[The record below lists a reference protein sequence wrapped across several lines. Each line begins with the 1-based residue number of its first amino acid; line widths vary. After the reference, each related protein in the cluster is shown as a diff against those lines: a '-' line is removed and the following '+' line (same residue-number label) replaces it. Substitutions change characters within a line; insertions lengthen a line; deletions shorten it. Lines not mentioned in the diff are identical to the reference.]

1 MLTFSLCNISLT
13 ISCSFPF
20 DCRYSTPL
28 LVTAATGG
36 KALIGLK
43 ELGGKD
49 ETSIYATIAP
59 WVTPFTAG
67 ILLWYGTNG
76 LLTAVWGDPSLAGLL
91 S

>member
-1 MLTFSLCNISLT
+1 MLTNTTACLFLHNQFTHS
-13 ISCSFPF
+13 
-20 DCRYSTPL
+20 YSTPL

-36 KALIGLK
+36 KALVDLK
-43 ELGGKD
+43 EMGGKD
-49 ETSIYATIAP
+49 EASFYGRIGP

-76 LLTAVWGDPSLAGLL
+76 LLTAILGDPSVAGLL

>member
-1 MLTFSLCNISLT
+1 MKITN
-13 ISCSFPF
+13 
-20 DCRYSTPL
+20 RYSTPL

-36 KALIGLK
+36 KALVGLK

-49 ETSIYATIAP
+49 EASIYAMIAP

-76 LLTAVWGDPSLAGLL
+76 LLTAILGDPSLAGLL

>member
-1 MLTFSLCNISLT
+1 MHCST
-13 ISCSFPF
+13 ILSFY
-20 DCRYSTPL
+20 RYSTPL

-36 KALIGLK
+36 KALVGLK

-49 ETSIYATIAP
+49 ETSIYASIAP

-76 LLTAVWGDPSLAGLL
+76 LLTAVLGDPSLAGLL